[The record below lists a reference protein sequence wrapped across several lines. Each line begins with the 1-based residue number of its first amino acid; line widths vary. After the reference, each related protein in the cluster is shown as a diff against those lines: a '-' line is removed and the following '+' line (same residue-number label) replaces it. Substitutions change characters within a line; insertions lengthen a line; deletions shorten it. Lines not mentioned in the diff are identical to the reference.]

1 MFLVYL
7 EMYKDE
13 KRERSAWGE
22 GKEGG
27 WFKFLCKYGM
37 LFSGSEMLMMIGI
50 MSAGTNGTWTRGEI
64 REINCYWRNPE
75 SSLTIPASSLWINC
89 QSPEINF
96 TIVPGQI
103 SRVERTIQKSLC
115 SPQHNELYQHANYIH
130 TKSPESWLNR
140 SEKTFFL
147 EFLFLSS
154 GFKVS
159 HCFVGDYRIVSSTF
173 SNMINYVQS
182 KVLKVFQNFRYFSHH
197 HLWTNLHPFKCVF
210 CVILFCFTLLCVP
223 YVLCIPLNC
232 FYFSVSFQFLI
243 VPCVYLWILKVSFF
257 SVFFISVSVLCCDI
271 FLRSAMWRVN

>member
-1 MFLVYL
+1 M
-7 EMYKDE
+7 
-13 KRERSAWGE
+13 KRGRGALGGE

-27 WFKFLCKYGM
+27 WFKFLCKNGM

-50 MSAGTNGTWTRGEI
+50 MSAGTNETWTRGEI

-75 SSLTIPASSLWINC
+75 SCLTIPASSLWINC

-140 SEKTFFL
+140 SEKTFFV

-159 HCFVGDYRIVSSTF
+159 HCFVGDYRIVSSNFFQHDKLWKLKGVESFPKLSVFFTSSLMNKSPPIQMCF
-173 SNMINYVQS
+173 LCHF
-182 KVLKVFQNFRYFSHH
+182 VLLYSAMCALCFMHSAELFLFFRLFPVSYCSM
-197 HLWTNLHPFKCVF
+197 CVF
-210 CVILFCFTLLCVP
+210 MDFK
-223 YVLCIPLNC
+223 
-232 FYFSVSFQFLI
+232 SLI
-243 VPCVYLWILKVSFF
+243 F